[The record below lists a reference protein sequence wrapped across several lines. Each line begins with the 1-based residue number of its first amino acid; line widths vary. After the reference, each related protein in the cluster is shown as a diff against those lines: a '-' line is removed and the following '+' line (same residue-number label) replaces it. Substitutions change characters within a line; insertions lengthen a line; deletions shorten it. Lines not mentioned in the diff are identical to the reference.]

1 MTAYLPPM
9 IRFQPLVA
17 GSPLPGGKVYFYA
30 AGTTTPQ
37 TAYAADGTT
46 PIINPLV
53 LDANGAGDFRLSESL
68 LYKIDLTTSG
78 DVPVVGWPID
88 QIGSEAAAA
97 LLRTDL
103 ASTATDGVGDA
114 LIGVKQP
121 FAGAAGRTLHSWIL
135 GQDFTPEDFGAV
147 GNGVADDTVAINA
160 GILASGGH
168 AFQFGNKSYLVTT
181 LNVTAANTRLKFGPG
196 TNLINTNTAVDT
208 IVISADGCSIDGA
221 VSGKITGPASW
232 DGTNVSPTYATIKIT
247 GNKCRVENL
256 VLVNI
261 RRVGV
266 WAKDVNE
273 FTFTGNLLQ
282 GNYPVGQW
290 TGIETVNYGLL
301 LDPGTG
307 APEGNFRV
315 TNNTFEST
323 VQGIIAANYGG
334 GNDQTTAGINITS
347 NTFMGCWNHGI
358 YLASSYGSVIEA
370 NSFVRCQFPIVAEG
384 KYHLVNGNTLY
395 TTATGNQ
402 TDITGISMRESI
414 GCMVTNNIIIGDA
427 PSTGSVIAFL
437 NLAGDLLPNSLLND
451 NTCADNIILVTGGA
465 SVPISFGSSNF
476 TTQMNNN
483 TIARNRIVGAGKSNA
498 GLITLVPQAA
508 FAVTASIATNVL
520 TVTASAGNVGVG
532 QLVTGAGV
540 PASTYIAS
548 LGTGTGGAGTYNL
561 STTPGTVAS
570 EAMTV
575 TTLSQNNRIID
586 NDLTLS
592 TTAVAAQNN
601 LIHVQYSNGG
611 EIRGNTVRLAGAAT
625 GAVTIYGV
633 YAYTVTGC
641 RIESNNIIADGTAAA
656 IDDGKNIL
664 FRGIYEDSPCDT
676 NIVRNNK
683 FLFSATGTA
692 FTNAAVVQSNP
703 GNQTIVKGNT
713 IGGVKN
719 YGVTAA
725 FPLAANNLV
734 VTNANIQ
741 TTSIITL
748 TAANADG
755 AKLIA
760 GQGLF
765 VTPAAGNFTITTGD
779 GANGAFAGTFNWL
792 SQ

>member
-1 MTAYLPPM
+1 MWGCGIQRVYYNKRDVYGRVEPNASVSVFVSSTGALATIYNAPD
-9 IRFQPLVA
+9 PLVTPTVPM
-17 GSPLPGGKVYFYA
+17 SNPFY
-30 AGTTTPQ
+30 T
-37 TAYAADGTT
+37 
-46 PIINPLV
+46 
-53 LDANGAGDFRLSESL
+53 DANGDYAFAAPDGIYDIVVQGAGAIE
-68 LYKIDLTTSG
+68 YKHSISIS
-78 DVPVVGWPID
+78 V
-88 QIGSEAAAA
+88 
-97 LLRTDL
+97 
-103 ASTATDGVGDA
+103 TATVNPPQDSSQIIYLA
-114 LIGVKQP
+114 P
-121 FAGAAGRTLHSWIL
+121 YTGAMARTQAQVNARYFH
-135 GQDFTPEDFGAV
+135 
-147 GNGVADDTVAINA
+147 ADDTAAVGDGITDDTAALNA
-160 GILASGGH
+160 GILGAGGKT
-168 AFQFGNKSYLVTT
+168 FILGNKSYLVTT
-181 LNVTAANTRLKFGPG
+181 LNVTVANTILQFGPG
-196 TNLINTNTAVDT
+196 TNLINANTAVDT
-208 IVISADGCSIDGA
+208 IAITADGCSIDGA

-232 DGTNVSPTYATIKIT
+232 DGTNASPTYATIKIT

-256 VLVNI
+256 VMVNI

-282 GNYPVGQW
+282 GNYPLGQW
-290 TGIETVNYGLL
+290 TGVETVNYGLL

-307 APEGNFRV
+307 APQGNFRV
-315 TNNTFEST
+315 TNNTFETT
-323 VQGIIAANYGG
+323 VQGIMAANYGS

-347 NTFMGCWNHGI
+347 NTFMGCWNHGV
-358 YLASSYGSVIEA
+358 YLASSYGAVIEA
-370 NSFVRCQFPIVAEG
+370 NSFVRCQVPIVAEG

-414 GCMVTNNIIIGDA
+414 GCMVTNNIIVGDA

-437 NLAGDLLPNSLLND
+437 NLAGDLIPNSLLND
-451 NTCADNIILVTGGA
+451 NTCTDNTILVAGGA

-508 FAVTASIATNVL
+508 FAITASIATNVL
-520 TVTASAGNVGVG
+520 TVTAFAGNVGVG
-532 QLVTGAGV
+532 QLITGAGV
-540 PASTYIAS
+540 PSNTYISS
-548 LGTGTGGAGTYNL
+548 LGTGTGGNGTYIL
-561 STTPGTVAS
+561 STTPGTIAS

-611 EIRGNTVRLAGAAT
+611 EIRGNTLRLAGAAA

-633 YAYTVTGC
+633 YTYIVTGC
-641 RIESNNIIADGTAAA
+641 RIESNNVIADGTVAAV
-656 IDDGKNIL
+656 DDGKNVT
-664 FRGIYEDSPCDT
+664 FRGVYEDTSCDT
-676 NIVRNNK
+676 NIIRNNK
-683 FLFSATGTA
+683 FLLSATGTG
-692 FTNAAVVQSNP
+692 FVGVTVLLSNT

-713 IGGVKN
+713 TGAVKN
-719 YGVTAA
+719 YGVTTA

-734 VTNANIQ
+734 VTNANVL
-741 TTSIITL
+741 TSSVVTL
-748 TAANADG
+748 TAADANG

-760 GQGLF
+760 GQGLY
-765 VTPAAGNFTITTGD
+765 VTPAAGSFTITTGD

-792 SQ
+792 CQ